1 MIEPALPPA
10 PASTNP
16 VPVAPIAKPGVF
28 LPWVFVMIALGISLA
43 QHTVMDPISEAIEQ
57 INILKQLVS
66 SSFPDFLQGAVG
78 EFLSWTMALGI
89 QTPYGSVAGFIMT
102 GVVIVAALRPF
113 LASFFGALLVHPA
126 LFITGGTE
134 QGWRFTWRA
143 FAFNRIAVELLSV
156 ACFIGIGY
164 APLPPAWQISAL
176 LILIPGI
183 RLIGMGALLAQLAR
197 GQGLGFFRTFFLL
210 GPLFALFAVISMV
223 LSIVSVVWVGLWC
236 IAKVG

>member
-1 MIEPALPPA
+1 ML
-10 PASTNP
+10 
-16 VPVAPIAKPGVF
+16 V
-28 LPWVFVMIALGISLA
+28 LGLSLA
-43 QHTVMDPISEAIEQ
+43 QHVVMDPISEAIEQ

-66 SSFPDFLQGAVG
+66 SSFPEFLQGAVG

-113 LASFFGALLVHPA
+113 LASLLGAFFVHPL
-126 LFITGGTE
+126 LFLTGGTD
-134 QGWRFTWRA
+134 QGWRYTWRA
-143 FAFNRIAVELLSV
+143 FAFNRIAVELVSV

-164 APLPPAWQISAL
+164 APLSPAWQIAAL

-183 RLIGMGALLAQLAR
+183 RLVGMGALLAQLAR

-210 GPLFALFAVISMV
+210 GPLFALFAIISML
-223 LSIVSVVWVGLWC
+223 LSIMSVVWVGLWC

>member
-1 MIEPALPPA
+1 MSTPALVPAPSVEPQPAAA
-10 PASTNP
+10 PAS
-16 VPVAPIAKPGVF
+16 KPGVF
-28 LPWVFVMIALGISLA
+28 LPWVLVMLVLGLSLA
-43 QHTVMDPISEAIEQ
+43 QHVVMDPISEAIEQ

-66 SSFPDFLQGAVG
+66 SSFPEFLQGAVG

-113 LASFFGALLVHPA
+113 LASLLGAFFVHPL
-126 LFITGGTE
+126 LFLTGGTD
-134 QGWRFTWRA
+134 QGWRYTWRA
-143 FAFNRIAVELLSV
+143 FAFNRIAVELVSV

-164 APLPPAWQISAL
+164 APLSPAWQIAAL

-183 RLIGMGALLAQLAR
+183 RLVGMGALLAQLAR

-210 GPLFALFAVISMV
+210 GPLFALFAIISML
-223 LSIVSVVWVGLWC
+223 LSIMSVVWVGLWC

>member
-1 MIEPALPPA
+1 MSTPAPVPAPSVEPQPAAEPA
-10 PASTNP
+10 
-16 VPVAPIAKPGVF
+16 AKPGVF
-28 LPWVFVMIALGISLA
+28 LPWLIVMLVLGISLA
-43 QHTVMDPISEAIEQ
+43 QHVVMDPISEVIEQ
-57 INILKQLVS
+57 VNVLKGLVADV
-66 SSFPDFLQGAVG
+66 FPGALQGLVG

-102 GVVIVAALRPF
+102 GVVIIAVIRPF
-113 LASFFGALLVHPA
+113 LASFIGALIGHPL
-126 LFITGGTE
+126 LFLTGGTD
-134 QGWRFTWRA
+134 QGWRYTWRA
-143 FAFNRIAVELLSV
+143 FAFNRIAVELASV

-164 APLPPAWQISAL
+164 SPLAVAWKISAL

-210 GPLFALFAVISMV
+210 GPVFALFAVISMV
-223 LSIVSVVWVGLWC
+223 LSVVSVVWVGLWC